1 LRYGVWGVGLNHSPL
16 TIHRIK
22 GGFMGWFILGLISG
36 GFIGMLLT
44 AIFTISRIN
53 D

>member
-1 LRYGVWGVGLNHSPL
+1 
-16 TIHRIK
+16 
-22 GGFMGWFILGLISG
+22 MGWFILGLISG